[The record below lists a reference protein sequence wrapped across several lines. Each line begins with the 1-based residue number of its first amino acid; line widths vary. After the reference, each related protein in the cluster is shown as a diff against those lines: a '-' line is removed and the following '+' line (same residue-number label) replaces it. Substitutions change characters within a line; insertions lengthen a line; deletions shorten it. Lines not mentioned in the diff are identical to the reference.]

1 MFTIKSMNGLSN
13 GTVWHPMRG
22 IYALPQD
29 EVHVWRASLV
39 QADSQFAA
47 FTHLLSSEERERAAR
62 FHFEVDRK
70 RGVLARGLSRLLLG
84 RCLGQRP
91 EQVQFQYNE
100 FDKPI
105 LAGGLHPAVQF
116 NVSHSGDLVL
126 VALSR
131 GRAVGV
137 DVEYMRMDVAT
148 DEIAARFFSAAEC
161 SALAT
166 VAPALRSAA
175 FFACWTRKEAYLKA
189 RGDGLS
195 LPLTEFDV
203 SLLPGD
209 EARLLATRHDST
221 EVHRWT
227 LRALDGGD
235 GYQAALAVE
244 GGDWKLKCWDWQ
256 AESMGDRGGEAAFHE
271 FAGLH
276 GFSTQ

>member
-1 MFTIKSMNGLSN
+1 
-13 GTVWHPMRG
+13 
-22 IYALPQD
+22 
-29 EVHVWRASLV
+29 
-39 QADSQFAA
+39 
-47 FTHLLSSEERERAAR
+47 
-62 FHFEVDRK
+62 
-70 RGVLARGLSRLLLG
+70 
-84 RCLGQRP
+84 
-91 EQVQFQYNE
+91 VQFQYNE
-100 FDKPI
+100 FGKPL
-105 LAGGLHPAVQF
+105 LAGGLHPPVQF

-137 DVEYMRMDVAT
+137 DVEYMRMDIAT
-148 DEIAARFFSAAEC
+148 EEIAARFFSAAEC

-166 VAPALRSAA
+166 VAPALRYAA

-195 LPLTEFDV
+195 LVLSQFDV

-209 EARLLATRHDST
+209 EARLLATRHDAT
-221 EVHRWT
+221 EVHRWN

-244 GGDWKLKCWDWQ
+244 GGSWKLKCWNWQ
-256 AESMGDRGGEAAFHE
+256 AASIGGPGGDCSEEGALYE

-276 GFSTQ
+276 GISIQ